1 MEMARSGG
9 SYEAQGFFN
18 GTICSQGMEMY
29 AQSIG
34 TVSIL
39 VFHSIK
45 FVLLATQNE
54 DERSFNDIQKQKM
67 LTEISEPN

>member
-1 MEMARSGG
+1 
-9 SYEAQGFFN
+9 
-18 GTICSQGMEMY
+18 MY

-39 VFHSIK
+39 VFHSLK

-54 DERSFNDIQKQKM
+54 DERSFNDVQRQKM